1 VLRLWWDWLGC
12 CDRVSKIFLENL
24 LVVTD
29 FDPYFLLFL
38 TEFQVNLLDWKNS
51 ESLVVTVS

>member
-24 LVVTD
+24 SVVTD
-29 FDPYFLLFL
+29 FDPYFFAI
-38 TEFQVNLLDWKNS
+38 FNR
-51 ESLVVTVS
+51 VSGKPAGLAEL